1 MKTNKLIYILSGAAV
16 GTIGGFAIGYFTQKH
31 KVDLA
36 RKNAEEQIEKGYAE
50 AYGYYKNWAE
60 RKAQELAKDVLMRN
74 AMRRAEREVKTGF
87 QKASES
93 PVEAHS
99 DTQSPEE
106 DTDTSDDSEAVEG
119 DSEAS
124 TPFPNLEITQKL
136 IDSGGDYNYKPD
148 PGVMVNRNVFD
159 DQPDP
164 TQAVDY
170 SQYANQKN
178 AEQIVYGQ
186 KFLQDDRTSL
196 GSTSTRFTR
205 KKAENK
211 DAIDIAEAEADLDAW
226 YRGEEALDTEDDA
239 SVLTEDE
246 QAVADAEA
254 DSEMAK
260 NSDPYVFLDEWSYGR
275 IPSYNQA
282 FVIYCDIDGVWCDEE
297 INKIEDPTVVFGPG
311 WSSADAIFQ
320 AGARVS
326 GDLDRVFIR
335 NNRTK
340 TDYELVNYHRSW
352 DDMYYNAN
360 DPRG

>member
-1 MKTNKLIYILSGAAV
+1 MRANKVLYILGGAVVGAA
-16 GTIGGFAIGYFTQKH
+16 GGFAAGYFLQKH

-36 RKNAEEQIEKGYAE
+36 RRNAEEHAEKSYEE

-60 RKAQELAKDVLMRN
+60 RKAQELAKDILMRN
-74 AMRRAEREVKTGF
+74 AMRKAEREVKNGF
-87 QKASES
+87 QKAPES
-93 PVEAHS
+93 PVEARS
-99 DTQSPEE
+99 ETQSAEE
-106 DTDTSDDSEAVEG
+106 DTDTSERSEAVES

-124 TPFPNLEITQKL
+124 TPFPNPDITQKI
-136 IDSGGDYNYKPD
+136 IDYKPD

-239 SVLTEDE
+239 SVLNEDE
-246 QAVADAEA
+246 QAVADAETDA
-254 DSEMAK
+254 EMAK
-260 NSDPYVFLDEWSYGR
+260 SSDPYVFLNEYSYGR
-275 IPSYNQA
+275 IPSYGQA
-282 FVIYCDIDGVWCDEE
+282 FVIYCDVDGIWCDED
-297 INKIEDPTVVFGPG
+297 IKKIEDPTVIFGPG

-335 NNRTK
+335 NNQTK
-340 TDYELVNYHRSW
+340 IDYELVNYHRSW
-352 DDMYYNAN
+352 DDMYHNAN
-360 DPRG
+360 DPRF